1 MKFLDLVA
9 IINIESNESCNLVYL
24 TLWLQDYWVFNAYR
38 VSVAMKNWGIW
49 FTFFNVHERKKKTIK
64 GEDNFSK
71 SFDLLNYNDQNYP
84 DLNISMHVVL

>member
-1 MKFLDLVA
+1 MHIEWVLQWKTEAFDLHFSMFMK
-9 IINIESNESCNLVYL
+9 E
-24 TLWLQDYWVFNAYR
+24 
-38 VSVAMKNWGIW
+38 
-49 FTFFNVHERKKKTIK
+49 KKKTIK